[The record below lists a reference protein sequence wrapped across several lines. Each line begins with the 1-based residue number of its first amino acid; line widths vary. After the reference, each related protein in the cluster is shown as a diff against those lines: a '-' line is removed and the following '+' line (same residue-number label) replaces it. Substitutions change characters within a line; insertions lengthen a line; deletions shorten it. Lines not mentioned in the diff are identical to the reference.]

1 MKIFYYIIQWTWGI
15 VMNIIGLCVFLFA
28 KIKKYETYKYR
39 NAICIVAPKN
49 FGGVELGMFFMRGKD
64 NQSVCPHEYG
74 HGIQNLWWGPL
85 FPFVIAIPSA
95 FRYWVRNFKNT
106 EEKKDFATTVFVI
119 ALIPLCIITILS
131 LCLSWLAVAIIGFLL
146 ICYLIG
152 LFFWMMLK
160 EIPKYNNYAYVPY
173 DSIWFEGQATNLGTR
188 ANKGEW
194 SWL

>member
-39 NAICIVAPKN
+39 NAICIVAPTN
-49 FGGVELGMFFMRGKD
+49 FGGLELGMFFIRGKD

-146 ICYLIG
+146 MCYLIG
-152 LFFWMMLK
+152 LFLWMMLK

-188 ANKGEW
+188 ANNGEW